1 MRRGVAAAVVFLSLV
16 RIHAQD
22 VDVQDAVK
30 ALLEN
35 ALEIRVVARVVPPSL
50 EQKPIWDMESTKLT
64 IPGRSIAIQLV
75 GNNVRIFA
83 ILTPYKSENDT
94 ILLVAQGQVWLTE
107 PPEKEVRYLS
117 TFRSIPI
124 TLGEKILFF
133 PLGLTNEILEKDF
146 FNIELEIQIMPY
158 SEPGTE

>member
-1 MRRGVAAAVVFLSLV
+1 MVKRNIAALLAFFS
-16 RIHAQD
+16 IGNTYSQD
-22 VDVQDAVK
+22 VDLQDAIQ
-30 ALLEN
+30 ALIDN
-35 ALEIRVVARVVPPSL
+35 ALQIKIVARVLPPD
-50 EQKPIWDMESTKLT
+50 ETPIWDMESTKLT

-75 GNNVRIFA
+75 GSNIRIFA
-83 ILTPYKSENDT
+83 IFTPYKSEDET

-107 PPEKEVRYLS
+107 LPEKEVKYLS

-133 PLGLTNEILEKDF
+133 PLGLTSEIIKSDF

-158 SEPGTE
+158 QE